1 MASRLQPRRKDA
13 AKTNRSLFLWS
24 LEQIAVG
31 YLLFRWGQ
39 SRAHGLYTFR
49 STEGTAGPK
58 ESICYGS
65 WNCRWPPS
73 FHWGQSRAH
82 GLYAFSFDW
91 GYGWMCCGS
100 WSCRWAPFVP
110 LRARRG
116 PQTLH
121 FSFHWRHGWAERV
134 ICYRSWNCRWPLFFP
149 LRAKPGPRNLSVPG
163 LETVVGHLSFRWG
176 QSRSESWNCRWVPFV
191 PLWGISRAHGLYT
204 FRSTDCSGCLMFWAS
219 TVSPNYGQL
228 VFGNPCLPLYRG
240 VGGTRA
246 LALLQYEDMIQP
258 NSYRLVH
265 INSKY
270 CTCIARIVL

>member
-13 AKTNRSLFLWS
+13 AKTNRSLFLWGC
-24 LEQIAVG
+24 EQIAVG

-39 SRAHGLYTFR
+39 NRGERVYLLRVLKLPLATFVPLRAKP
-49 STEGTAGPK
+49 GP
-58 ESICYGS
+58 
-65 WNCRWPPS
+65 RTL
-73 FHWGQSRAH
+73 R
-82 GLYAFSFDW
+82 FSFNW

-110 LRARRG
+110 LRARWGR
-116 PQTLH
+116 QTLH

-163 LETVVGHLSFRWG
+163 LGG

-191 PLWGISRAHGLYT
+191 PLWGKSRAHGLYT

-219 TVSPNYGQL
+219 TVSPNYSQN
-228 VFGNPCLPLYRG
+228 VVGNPCPPLYRG

-246 LALLQYEDMIQP
+246 LALL
-258 NSYRLVH
+258 
-265 INSKY
+265 
-270 CTCIARIVL
+270 

>member
-13 AKTNRSLFLWS
+13 AKTNHSLFLRS
-24 LEQIAVG
+24 FEQIAVG
-31 YLLFRWGQ
+31 YLSFRWGQ

-82 GLYAFSFDW
+82 GLYAFRSTEDTAGCIAGLEAAVGHPSFPW
-91 GYGWMCCGS
+91 GQGGAHGLYSFRSTEGT
-100 WSCRWAPFVP
+100 A
-110 LRARRG
+110 G
-116 PQTLH
+116 PKE
-121 FSFHWRHGWAERV
+121 S

-191 PLWGISRAHGLYT
+191 PLWGKSRAHGLYT
-204 FRSTDCSGCLMFWAS
+204 FRSTDSSGCFMFWAS
-219 TVSPNYGQL
+219 TVS
-228 VFGNPCLPLYRG
+228 
-240 VGGTRA
+240 
-246 LALLQYEDMIQP
+246 
-258 NSYRLVH
+258 
-265 INSKY
+265 SK
-270 CTCIARIVL
+270 CIR